1 MRHAPVSHLPQAFWV
16 PVLPKVDFP
25 LPFPRDHYRWPGWQ
39 GPGVGRGFVHAR
51 DEREGERGES
61 ERMKVWGR
69 GETGGAKRKVEEKK
83 AFVKLKGRAH
93 QMALGKESV
102 LQAGVIGNRS

>member
-1 MRHAPVSHLPQAFWV
+1 MQV
-16 PVLPKVDFP
+16 
-25 LPFPRDHYRWPGWQ
+25 RD
-39 GPGVGRGFVHAR
+39 
-51 DEREGERGES
+51 DREGERGES
-61 ERMKVWGR
+61 ERLKGWGR
-69 GETGGAKRKVEEKK
+69 GETGGEKRKVEGKK